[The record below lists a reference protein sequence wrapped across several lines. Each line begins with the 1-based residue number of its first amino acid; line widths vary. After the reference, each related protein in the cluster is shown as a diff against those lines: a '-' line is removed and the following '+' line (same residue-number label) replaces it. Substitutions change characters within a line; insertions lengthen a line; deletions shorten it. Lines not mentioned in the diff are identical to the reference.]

1 LRAYHAGFTLKNG
14 VPINYIEAISL
25 FERAEVGFNTFYTYR
40 DGESAWVYAQVL
52 RLLNQLLGITCFAID
67 PYQIGLNNEEA
78 IESGAFWF
86 YRKLGFRPARPQ
98 LERLARAE
106 EKKIKF
112 DRGYRTSARTLRRL
126 STGSLVYEVPGSSVG
141 DWDRFHIR
149 NLALAAQRRLARLH
163 EAPINDPELVPFEK
177 QPLMLALADDLS
189 NWSRREKRHALRIM
203 RAKNGTDEVDYL
215 RLLQRHRR
223 MREAAI
229 RIGSADC

>member
-1 LRAYHAGFTLKNG
+1 LKNG

-189 NWSRREKRHALRIM
+189 NWSRREKRDALRIIK
-203 RAKNGTDEVDYL
+203 AKNGTDEVDYL